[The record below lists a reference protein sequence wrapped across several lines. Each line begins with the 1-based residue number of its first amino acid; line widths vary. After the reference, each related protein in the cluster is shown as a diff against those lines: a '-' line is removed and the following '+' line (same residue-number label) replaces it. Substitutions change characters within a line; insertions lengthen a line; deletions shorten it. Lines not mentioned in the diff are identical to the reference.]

1 MKGKPAAEN
10 RGTAKFLKFISEPNQ
25 QMWWHVTT
33 GYLAISNTAVKNLEA
48 GYHFKKFPDQYTAF
62 AQLTKGKATAN
73 SQGIRLGNF
82 VQIRD
87 VIEGEMENIF
97 AAKKTAKQGL
107 DDAAAKS
114 NEILK
119 EFAAANKQ

>member
-1 MKGKPAAEN
+1 
-10 RGTAKFLKFISEPNQ
+10 
-25 QMWWHVTT
+25 MWWHVTT

-62 AQLTKGKATAN
+62 AELTRGKATAN

-87 VIEGEMENIF
+87 VIEEELELALGG
-97 AAKKTAKQGL
+97 KKPPQEALDTAVKRG
-107 DDAAAKS
+107 
-114 NEILK
+114 NELLRAF
-119 EFAAANKQ
+119 EAANR